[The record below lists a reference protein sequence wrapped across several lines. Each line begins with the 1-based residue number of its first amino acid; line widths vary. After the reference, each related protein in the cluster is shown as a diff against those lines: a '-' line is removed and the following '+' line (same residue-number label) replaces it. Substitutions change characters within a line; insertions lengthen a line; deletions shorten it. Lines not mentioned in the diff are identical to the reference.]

1 MFQDGGISA
10 MDSRAHSQFDD
21 ALAPPLGRRPR
32 AFTLIELCVVIAICS
47 MIASMLLPAVQQT
60 RATARRIQCCGNMH
74 QIGVAILTYVDV
86 RPNFGRF
93 PNCARQPSVNPLK
106 LPALPTTLAG
116 WTENNPAM
124 FYCPSDLVYF
134 QSEGQAEWQ
143 RLNPNA
149 TPPTDPTVF
158 FNYGVSYEY
167 MYSTLCSASSPFTPG
182 TRQQVL
188 AAPQNK
194 SANGNSGLILIA
206 ADFPVLISIDVNNPT
221 DVDVTNVAYVPAP
234 MQVHDQL
241 GQDGSKNGLYM
252 DGHVDS
258 RYSTQVGAD

>member
-1 MFQDGGISA
+1 MSLRAHGQSSA
-10 MDSRAHSQFDD
+10 AIGLRSRA
-21 ALAPPLGRRPR
+21 PG
-32 AFTLIELCVVIAICS
+32 FTLIELCVVVAICG
-47 MIASMLLPAVQQT
+47 MIASMLLPAVQYS
-60 RATARRIQCCGNMH
+60 RATARRIQCSSNLH
-74 QIGVAILTYVDV
+74 QVGVAILTYVDV
-86 RPNFGRF
+86 KPNFGRF

-124 FYCPSDLVYF
+124 FYCPSDLIYF
-134 QSEGQAEWQ
+134 LNEGLAEWQ
-143 RLNPNA
+143 RLNPKQS
-149 TPPTDPTVF
+149 TPTDPTVYE
-158 FNYGVSYEY
+158 NYGISYEY
-167 MYSTLCSASSPFTPG
+167 MYSTLCSSSSPFTPG

-188 AAPQNK
+188 AAKQNK
-194 SANGNSGLILIA
+194 AAAGNSGLILIA
-206 ADFPVLISIDVNNPT
+206 ADFPILSAVAVGSAT
-221 DVDVTNVAYVPAP
+221 DVDVTSTAYIPAA